1 MHPLYAPFETQDKA
15 FDSSR
20 ASQGRQGKKG
30 GVPEKA
36 RRDSSSRS
44 APRNDNVRLTGA
56 GCTHIGSNDGEG

>member
-36 RRDSSSRS
+36 RRDSSSRE
-44 APRNDNVRLTGA
+44 RNGGLTPGA
-56 GCTHIGSNDGEG
+56 LLGMTTFV